1 MLQSIVQFIELA
13 TYKCERPSGEN
24 ASECLA
30 ALAEVSNQ
38 ARQAI
43 FQDAV
48 LHKVLS
54 FGIYMPGK
62 DSMAKLYIIQVAQKV
77 LTTSPTAAAA
87 GILICQDQSI
97 IQQVTELLVEACQ
110 LADLVLISA
119 ALDAFYDIFSED
131 YYNQALADCGVLEQM
146 EKGHQGLVTLYK
158 RSRSEKLLN
167 KNELA
172 NADNALENLLPF
184 IAYKKKEMNLK

>member
-1 MLQSIVQFIELA
+1 M
-13 TYKCERPSGEN
+13 
-24 ASECLA
+24 
-30 ALAEVSNQ
+30 
-38 ARQAI
+38 
-43 FQDAV
+43 
-48 LHKVLS
+48 
-54 FGIYMPGK
+54 
-62 DSMAKLYIIQVAQKV
+62 
-77 LTTSPTAAAA
+77 
-87 GILICQDQSI
+87 
-97 IQQVTELLVEACQ
+97 
-110 LADLVLISA
+110 LISA

-131 YYNQALADCGVLEQM
+131 YYNQALTDCGVLEQM